1 MYSQQLQLL
10 TLVCFSKSRLDAVVR
25 AIVKAV
31 LALEPKA
38 ATTKRPFFF
47 LKKASG
53 PVIKMFQNCMIMIG
67 VLKFKNNNTIKKG
80 CTLYLSSL
88 TTLDLETL
96 NFLKKI
102 KKYVNV
108 LDLQ

>member
-1 MYSQQLQLL
+1 
-10 TLVCFSKSRLDAVVR
+10 
-25 AIVKAV
+25 
-31 LALEPKA
+31 
-38 ATTKRPFFF
+38 
-47 LKKASG
+47 
-53 PVIKMFQNCMIMIG
+53 MFQNCMIMIG

>member
-1 MYSQQLQLL
+1 M
-10 TLVCFSKSRLDAVVR
+10 V
-25 AIVKAV
+25 
-31 LALEPKA
+31 
-38 ATTKRPFFF
+38 
-47 LKKASG
+47 
-53 PVIKMFQNCMIMIG
+53 QNCMIMIG

-80 CTLYLSSL
+80 CTVLYLSSL